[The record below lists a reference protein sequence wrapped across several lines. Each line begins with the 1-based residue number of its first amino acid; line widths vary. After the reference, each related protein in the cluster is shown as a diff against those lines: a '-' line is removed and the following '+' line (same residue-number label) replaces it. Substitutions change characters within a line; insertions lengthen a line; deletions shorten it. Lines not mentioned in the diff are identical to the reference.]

1 MPETEYIETRPQPKF
16 TLLTFGQYFKLN
28 HDLSIAKG
36 WQLGQDTERS
46 FEMNPVAAK
55 INITYDEE
63 GVETGYDIAF
73 VMQLSSEIQENYPEI
88 IEGLELVIDYIPA
101 DEHITEIIATGLNTE
116 IIDWVLQ
123 HYVRVG
129 VKEDGLVIWLEE
141 QARSQL
147 SDEAINQLN
156 GLGIIIITIDA

>member
-1 MPETEYIETRPQPKF
+1 METIYNIPQPKF

-55 INITYDEE
+55 INIQYDSE
-63 GVETGYDIAF
+63 GNETGYDIAF
-73 VMQLSSEIQENYPEI
+73 VMPVSSEIRENYPEI
-88 IEGLELVIDYIPA
+88 IAGLELVSDYIPA
-101 DEHITEIIATGLNTE
+101 DKHINEIIATGLNTE
-116 IIDWVLQ
+116 VIDWVLR

-129 VKEDGLVIWLEE
+129 AKEDGLVIWLEE

-147 SDEAINQLN
+147 SDEAVSQLN
-156 GLGIIIITIDA
+156 GLGITIITIDA